1 VVLADWFTLEG
12 HDVSTAD
19 SAERALELLQT
30 QTQATPFD
38 AGIFDVGL
46 PGMSGHDLARRVRAD
61 ARWQGMVLLALTGY
75 GQESDRDKA
84 RAAGFDAHFSKPPD
98 LERIQDALYRR

>member
-19 SAERALELLQT
+19 SAERALELLHT
-30 QTQATPFD
+30 ASFD

-61 ARWQGMVLLALTGY
+61 ARAQHMVLLALTGY

-84 RAAGFDAHFSKPPD
+84 HSAGFDAHFPKPPD
-98 LERIQDALYRR
+98 LERIQDALYRA